1 MLCGSRVAVTD
12 LGEHGDIA
20 LEFAGETGLV
30 HTAGPADAEDNQ
42 FAVDARRDGLV
53 KRLLGGRLVGV
64 PGMWLGGAGKA
75 SRRKGTGVRRD
86 IRGEG
91 EARPG
96 ACDSEDTRR
105 VWEWAA
111 GARSG
116 SRGWGLGSACVTSGG
131 RSMRDGGDILDV
143 AVAMI

>member
-1 MLCGSRVAVTD
+1 MKRSRATEEGPGIGGRGPVGGDDGGGLLCGSSAATD

-20 LEFAGETGLV
+20 LEFEGETGLV
-30 HTAGPADAEDNQ
+30 HPAEPADAEDNQ
-42 FAVDARRDGLV
+42 FTVDARRDGLF
-53 KRLLGGRLVGV
+53 KILLGGTLVCV

-75 SRRKGTGVRRD
+75 SRRKGTGVRRV

-96 ACDSEDTRR
+96 PCDSEDTRR
-105 VWEWAA
+105 GWEWAA

-116 SRGWGLGSACVTSGG
+116 IPLG
-131 RSMRDGGDILDV
+131 
-143 AVAMI
+143 